1 MPIVI
6 IVIRYIVRCF
16 SVEKVEDSRKMIE
29 RLKTFALLYQLI
41 IERIKMSGLKEA
53 DKYSLS

>member
-1 MPIVI
+1 
-6 IVIRYIVRCF
+6 
-16 SVEKVEDSRKMIE
+16 VEKVEDSRKMIE